1 LHLACEKI
9 TKFLSSFGWRNDLKT
24 ECSFQFQKTQAVSVS
39 EFRECERLPSGL
51 LPHGHRAAQQGGACR
66 LALSLFEA

>member
-1 LHLACEKI
+1 MIRCQVIGCFKFNLSILGCFQEEVKCFMPLSKI
-9 TKFLSSFGWRNDLKT
+9 TDVLFVP
-24 ECSFQFQKTQAVSVS
+24 AVKP
-39 EFRECERLPSGL
+39 LPSGL